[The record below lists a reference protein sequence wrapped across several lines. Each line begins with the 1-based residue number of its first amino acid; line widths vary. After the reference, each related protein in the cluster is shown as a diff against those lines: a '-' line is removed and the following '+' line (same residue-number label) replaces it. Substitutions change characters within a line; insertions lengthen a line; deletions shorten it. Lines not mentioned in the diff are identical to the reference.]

1 MKVDF
6 YQATGERK
14 LTINADFE
22 GTVTSPLGFI
32 AGATACGLK
41 ESGGLDLALLHS
53 EYDCSAAAVFTKN
66 QVVAAPV
73 ILDRQTL
80 ETNKNRIRGVV
91 ANAGVANACTGEPGM
106 AAALEMQRSAAAI
119 FDQGP
124 EQFFVLSTGVIGA
137 QIPLEKVIP
146 GLQLVAQ
153 DLATDNGL
161 DLAQAIMTTDTRPKH
176 LAVKILLEDKEIT
189 IGGVAKGSGMI
200 HPDMA
205 TMLGLITTDVAMPA
219 EALQELLQQAVD
231 QSFNCI
237 SVDGDT
243 STNDTVLLLANGASG
258 LHLEDAVTQALFS
271 EGLNTLCIELAKMI
285 VRDGEGAGKFVEI
298 RVSGASSAPEAKA
311 VANTIATSP
320 LVKTALA
327 GSDPNWGRIL
337 AAAGRAGVS
346 FAQGLTALWINNPA
360 QPALQLVAGGTPR
373 DYREEEAAAIF
384 AGPEIEI
391 RLDLGQGDGRALVWT
406 TDLTHEYV
414 TINADYRT

>member
-1 MKVDF
+1 MTIKV
-6 YQATGERK
+6 
-14 LTINADFE
+14 DFE
-22 GTVTSPLGFI
+22 GTVTSPPGFT

-41 ESGGLDLALLHS
+41 ESGGLDLALLYS
-53 EYDCSAAAVFTKN
+53 EFDCTAAAVFTKN

-80 ETNKNRIRGVV
+80 AVNKGRIRGVV

-106 AAALEMQRSAAAI
+106 AAALEMQRSAAALI
-119 FDQGP
+119 DERP
-124 EQFFVLSTGVIGA
+124 EQFFVLSTGVIGV
-137 QIPLEKVIP
+137 QVPLDKVLS

-153 DLATDNGL
+153 DMSAGNGL
-161 DLAQAIMTTDTRPKH
+161 DLARAIMTTDSAPKH
-176 LAVKILLEDKEIT
+176 LAVKVLLEDQEIT

-205 TMLGLITTDVAMPA
+205 TMLGLITTDAAIPA
-219 EALQELLQQAVD
+219 GALQELLQKAVD
-231 QSFNCI
+231 QSFNNI

-243 STNDTVLLLANGASG
+243 STNDTVLLLANGACG
-258 LHLEDAVTQALFS
+258 LHLEDTASLTLFA
-271 EGLNTLCIELAKMI
+271 EGLNALCTELAKMI

-298 RVSGASSAPEAKA
+298 QVTGAPSVPSAKA
-311 VANTIATSP
+311 IANTIATSP

-346 FAQGLTALWINNPA
+346 FDQEQTALWINNPGR
-360 QPALQLVAGGTPR
+360 PALQLVFGGMPR
-373 DYREEEAAAIF
+373 DYREAEAAMIF
-384 AGPEIEI
+384 AAPEIEI
-391 RLDLGQGDGRALVWT
+391 RLDLGQGDGQALVWT